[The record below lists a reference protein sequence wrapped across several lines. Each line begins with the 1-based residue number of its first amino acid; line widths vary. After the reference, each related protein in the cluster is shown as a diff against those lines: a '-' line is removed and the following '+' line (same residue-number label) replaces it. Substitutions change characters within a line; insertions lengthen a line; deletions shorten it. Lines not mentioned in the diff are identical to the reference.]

1 MESERSTLEKE
12 RSLYLPRLPQV
23 LAAGIRSLSVTET
36 ASTPGSRDSEE
47 LRVRFPGIHGQPILE
62 LAPGAGPVEAG
73 PLKVGVVL
81 SGGQAPGGHNVI
93 TGLFDALCGLDRTSK
108 LYGFLGGPKGIFT
121 ERVEELI
128 GSRIDPFRNTGGF
141 DLIGSGRDK
150 IETDEQFA
158 ACRRVCEKLAL
169 DGLVIVGGD
178 DSNTNAALLAEYFV
192 ERDVPVTVVGVPKT
206 IDGDLKGEYVETSF
220 GFDTATKLYSELIGN
235 ISRDARSAAKYW
247 HFVKL
252 MGRSASHV
260 TLECA
265 LATRANI
272 ALIGEEVAKKGMTLA
287 QVVDG
292 VAEVIRCRAAVG
304 RHYGICLVA
313 EGLIEFIPE
322 MRGLIDELNTI
333 LAEGDRGAG
342 TAPEE
347 ERIAKRL
354 QSGSREVFLGLPPLI
369 RRQLLLDRDSHGNV
383 QVSKIDTEQLL
394 IEQVRARLEELR
406 TAGTFDG
413 KFQVQPHFLGYEGR
427 CAAPSNFDADYT
439 YGLGTVAAALIAFRK
454 TGYLCAIGNLV
465 ASSDDWRARGVPLTS
480 MMQIESRKG
489 RPTPVIARALVDLD
503 GAPFRAFA
511 AAREAWQVEDHYL
524 YPGPIQYFGPTQIAD
539 ARTRTLHLE
548 RDPGR

>member
-47 LRVRFPGIHGQPILE
+47 FRARFPGIHGQPILE

-73 PLKVGVVL
+73 PRTVGVVL

-235 ISRDARSAAKYW
+235 ISRDAISAAKYW
-247 HFVKL
+247 HFIKL

-292 VAEVIRCRAAVG
+292 VAEVICRRAAAG

-394 IEQVRARLEELR
+394 IEQVRSRLEELR

-413 KFQVQPHFLGYEGR
+413 KFKVQPHFLGYEGR

-454 TGYLCAIGNLV
+454 TGYICAIGNLV
-465 ASSDDWRARGVPLTS
+465 ASPDDWRALGVPLTS

-489 RPTPVIARALVDLD
+489 VPTPVIARALVDLD

-539 ARTRTLHLE
+539 ARTRTLHFE